1 MTENCWI
8 LNNLEPGCPLSSMFY
23 VFHPKKKHH
32 RSFHSFEFSDQE
44 NKLKLGL
51 KIEVSDAGEIVCGT
65 LYIINF

>member
-1 MTENCWI
+1 
-8 LNNLEPGCPLSSMFY
+8 MFY